1 MISNMR
7 TVIDVPDKLIESLD
21 QLGGAA
27 QTSRAALIREAIV
40 EFLRHKAVP
49 QAEVAFGLWR
59 QRQKDGL
66 RYQTEVRGEW
76 DNR

>member
-1 MISNMR
+1 MTSNMR

-49 QAEVAFGLWR
+49 QAEAAFGLWR